1 MEKIEPK
8 TTLYL
13 DAINIA
19 SVNIVRKHKI
29 LKIIKKHW
37 PNKQLFGFTTSKEFD
52 EYFPSTSHIHRGD
65 GYSTFDKALHSDHVR
80 HFILAIGHSVYYNAD
95 SNFFEVKDDE
105 VFIKTYIVITD
116 KNGSKRIKFV
126 NSEEETNEYL
136 KELGI
141 TDKLLKIDYD
151 I

>member
-52 EYFPSTSHIHRGD
+52 EHFPSTSYIHRGK
-65 GYSTFDKALHSDHVR
+65 GYSTFDKALQSEHVR
-80 HFILAIGHSVYYNAD
+80 HYISAIGHSVYYNTD
-95 SNFFEVKDDE
+95 SNFFEVKDE
-105 VFIKTYIVITD
+105 LVSLVNMSCIAKTQ
-116 KNGSKRIKFV
+116 KK
-126 NSEEETNEYL
+126 
-136 KELGI
+136 
-141 TDKLLKIDYD
+141 
-151 I
+151 